1 MGLLANILFWA
12 QEHGAETEHAEEPSG
27 TALILPDMA
36 ELLWGAVAFLVVLFV
51 LNKFA
56 FPKLR
61 EAVEAR
67 EKQIQS
73 DLEAAER
80 AKTEAQ
86 QSKANYEKQIADA
99 RAEANRIIEDARRQA
114 EDVRKDLIARAE
126 REAEQ
131 ITARAS
137 EQLEAE
143 RSRTVSELQSTIGD
157 LAIELAEKVVGR
169 SLDGGTHR
177 ELVDA
182 YIKEVG
188 SMSGNGR
195 NN

>member
-1 MGLLANILFWA
+1 MRLAASIMTFA
-12 QEHGAETEHAEEPSG
+12 QEHGAETGAEEPSG
-27 TALILPDMA
+27 TDLILPAID
-36 ELLWGAVAFLVVLFV
+36 ELIWGAVAFMAVLFI
-51 LNKFA
+51 LNKYA

-61 EAVEAR
+61 ETVEAR
-67 EKQIQS
+67 EQQIQG

-86 QSKANYEKQIADA
+86 QAKANYDKQIADA
-99 RAEANRIIEDARRQA
+99 RGEANRIIEEARRQA
-114 EDVRKDLIARAE
+114 EDVRKDLVAKAE

-131 ITARAS
+131 ITQRAT

-143 RSRTVSELQSTIGD
+143 RTRTISELQSTVGD

-169 SLDGGTHR
+169 ALDQGTHR

-188 SMSGNGR
+188 SMPGNGR

>member
-1 MGLLANILFWA
+1 MGVLASIFTFA
-12 QEHGAETEHAEEPSG
+12 ATEGEAEPSG
-27 TALILPDMA
+27 TDLILPAID
-36 ELLWGAVAFLVVLFV
+36 ELIWGAVAFIVVLFV

-67 EKQIQS
+67 EKQIQG
-73 DLEAAER
+73 DLESAER
-80 AKTEAQ
+80 AKAEAQ
-86 QSKANYEKQIADA
+86 QAKASYEKQIADA
-99 RAEANRIIEDARRQA
+99 RGEANRIIEEARQQA
-114 EDVRKDLIARAE
+114 EDVRKELIAKAERDAAQIAERAE
-126 REAEQ
+126 
-131 ITARAS
+131 
-137 EQLEAE
+137 EQLAAE
-143 RSRTVSELQSTIGD
+143 RNRTVTELQSTLGD

-169 SLDGGTHR
+169 TLDASTHR

>member
-1 MGLLANILFWA
+1 MGTLASIFVWA
-12 QEHGAETEHAEEPSG
+12 AETAETGGHAEEPSG
-27 TALILPDMA
+27 TDLILPAID
-36 ELLWGAVAFLVVLFV
+36 ELIWGAVAFLIVLFV

-67 EKQIQS
+67 EQQIQG

-86 QSKANYEKQIADA
+86 QAKANYDKQIADA
-99 RAEANRIIEDARRQA
+99 RGEANRIIEEARQQA
-114 EDVRKDLIARAE
+114 EDVRKDLVAKAE
-126 REAEQ
+126 REAAQ
-131 ITARAS
+131 ITERAT

-143 RSRTVSELQSTIGD
+143 RNRTVTELQSTVGD

-169 SLDGGTHR
+169 ALDQSTHR
-177 ELVDA
+177 ELVDN

-188 SMSGNGR
+188 SMSGR

>member
-1 MGLLANILFWA
+1 MVLASILSLA
-12 QEHGAETEHAEEPSG
+12 AEAEKSG
-27 TALILPDMA
+27 TDLILPAVD
-36 ELLWGAVAFLVVLFV
+36 ELIWGTVAFLAVLFV

-56 FPKLR
+56 FPMLR
-61 EAVEAR
+61 KTVEAR
-67 EKQIQS
+67 EQQIQG
-73 DLEAAER
+73 DLEAAES

-86 QSKANYEKQIADA
+86 QAKASYDKQIADA
-99 RAEANRIIEDARRQA
+99 RGEANRIIEEARQQA
-114 EDVRKDLIARAE
+114 EDVRKDLVVKAE

-131 ITARAS
+131 IQSRAT

-143 RSRTVSELQSTIGD
+143 RNRTLSELQSTVGD

-169 SLDGGTHR
+169 ALDQSTHR

-188 SMSGNGR
+188 TMSGNGR
-195 NN
+195 S

>member
-1 MGLLANILFWA
+1 MGLIAHIFTFA
-12 QEHGAETEHAEEPSG
+12 ATEGAEEPSG
-27 TALILPDMA
+27 TDLILPAID
-36 ELLWGAVAFLVVLFV
+36 ELIWGAVAFLVVLFV

-61 EAVEAR
+61 ETVEAR
-67 EKQIQS
+67 EKQIQG

-86 QSKANYEKQIADA
+86 QAKANYDKQIADA

-114 EDVRKDLIARAE
+114 EDVRKDLIAKAE
-126 REAEQ
+126 RDAAQ
-131 ITARAS
+131 ITERAT
-137 EQLEAE
+137 EQLDAE
-143 RSRTVSELQSTIGD
+143 RTRTVSELQSTIGD

-169 SLDGGTHR
+169 SLDSGTHR
-177 ELVDA
+177 ELVDS

>member
-1 MGLLANILFWA
+1 MGLLATIFTFA
-12 QEHGAETEHAEEPSG
+12 QEHGAEAEEPTG
-27 TALILPDMA
+27 MDLILPEPA
-36 ELLWGAVAFLVVLFV
+36 ELIWGAVAFLIVMFV

-61 EAVEAR
+61 ETVEAR
-67 EKQIQS
+67 EHQIQG
-73 DLEAAER
+73 DLEAAES

-86 QSKANYEKQIADA
+86 QAKATYDQQIADA
-99 RAEANRIIEDARRQA
+99 RGEANRIIEEARRQA
-114 EDVRKDLIARAE
+114 EDVRKDLIAKAE
-126 REAEQ
+126 RDAEQ
-131 ITARAS
+131 ITQRAS
-137 EQLEAE
+137 EQLDAE
-143 RSRTVSELQSTIGD
+143 RSRTITELQSTVGD

-169 SLDGGTHR
+169 ALDQGTHR

-188 SMSGNGR
+188 TMSGNGR

>member
-1 MGLLANILFWA
+1 MGTLASILTWVA
-12 QEHGAETEHAEEPSG
+12 TEAEPGGHAEEPSG
-27 TALILPDMA
+27 TDLILPAID
-36 ELLWGAVAFLVVLFV
+36 ELIWGAVAFAIVLFI

-61 EAVEAR
+61 ETVEAR
-67 EKQIQS
+67 EKQIQG
-73 DLEAAER
+73 DLEAAEQ
-80 AKTEAQ
+80 AKVEAQ
-86 QSKANYEKQIADA
+86 QAKANYDKQIADA
-99 RAEANRIIEDARRQA
+99 RGEANRIIEEARQSA
-114 EDVRKDLIARAE
+114 EEVRKDLIAKAE

-131 ITARAS
+131 IQTRAA

-143 RSRTVSELQSTIGD
+143 RNRTVTELQSTVGD

-169 SLDGGTHR
+169 ALDQSTHR

-188 SMSGNGR
+188 TMSGR

>member
-1 MGLLANILFWA
+1 MGTLASILFWA
-12 QEHGAETEHAEEPSG
+12 QEHAPEGEVEAEPSG
-27 TALILPDMA
+27 TDLILPAID
-36 ELLWGAVAFLVVLFV
+36 ELIWGAVAFLIVLFV

-61 EAVEAR
+61 ETVEAR
-67 EKQIQS
+67 EHQIQG

-86 QSKANYEKQIADA
+86 QAKANYDKQIADA

-114 EDVRKDLIARAE
+114 EDVRKDLIAKAE

-131 ITARAS
+131 ITTRAT
-137 EQLEAE
+137 EQLDAE
-143 RSRTVSELQSTIGD
+143 RIRTMSELQSTIGD

-169 SLDGGTHR
+169 SLDSGTHR
-177 ELVDA
+177 ELVDS

>member
-1 MGLLANILFWA
+1 MGLIASILTFA
-12 QEHGAETEHAEEPSG
+12 QEHVPAEEPSG
-27 TALILPDMA
+27 PDLILPAVD
-36 ELLWGAVAFLVVLFV
+36 ELIWGAVAFILVLFV

-56 FPKLR
+56 FPMLR
-61 EAVEAR
+61 KTVEAR
-67 EKQIQS
+67 EQQIQG
-73 DLEAAER
+73 DLEAAES

-86 QSKANYEKQIADA
+86 QAKATYDKQIADA
-99 RAEANRIIEDARRQA
+99 RGEANRIIEEARQQA
-114 EDVRKDLIARAE
+114 EDVRKDLVAKAE

-131 ITARAS
+131 IQSRAT

-143 RSRTVSELQSTIGD
+143 RNRTLSELQSTVGD

-169 SLDGGTHR
+169 ALDQSTHR

-188 SMSGNGR
+188 TMSGNGR
-195 NN
+195 S